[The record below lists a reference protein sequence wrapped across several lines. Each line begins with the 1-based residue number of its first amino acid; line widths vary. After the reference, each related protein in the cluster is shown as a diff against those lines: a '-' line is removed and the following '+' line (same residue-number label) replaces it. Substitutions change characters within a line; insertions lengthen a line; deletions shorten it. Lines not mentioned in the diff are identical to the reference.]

1 MLVLHRS
8 CHRPVGTDGARLSFK
23 GFLCPNLG
31 TGGHTFH
38 GVFEHI
44 TVEGMEK
51 SEDRILL
58 RRMVFI
64 CDTDLLYNG
73 NV

>member
-1 MLVLHRS
+1 MRQ
-8 CHRPVGTDGARLSFK
+8 AILSRQQTESWYWQECLQLIDYAK
-23 GFLCPNLG
+23 AAI
-31 TGGHTFH
+31 
-38 GVFEHI
+38 EHI